1 MKVGFI
7 GLGNMGAGIARNLQ
21 QAGFDLTVWNRT
33 QTKMR
38 PLLASGASGAASV
51 AEAAR
56 GADLVIT
63 SLMDDASV
71 EQVLCGDGKMLAA
84 MRQGAIHLCVTTI
97 SPRFAAELEKLHERH
112 GTRYVSGPVVGRPD
126 AAEAG
131 ALVTFLAGEA
141 DAVEAVV
148 PVCEAYCKKV
158 IPLAAKPQ
166 AANVMK
172 LALNYVAIASIEAMS
187 EAYAMVEA
195 NGMGTGLLS
204 NMLATQVYAHP
215 ALQMYAQKI
224 ARREFLGEAGFAM
237 TGGLKDVRMM
247 IEAAKL
253 KGVDLDIAK
262 AVEGKMMEAVNRG
275 MGGQDW
281 SAIYEITRARAG
293 LG

>member
-1 MKVGFI
+1 
-7 GLGNMGAGIARNLQ
+7 MGAGMARNLQ

-38 PLLASGASGAASV
+38 PLLESGASGAASV

-97 SPRFAAELEKLHERH
+97 SPRFAAELEKLHESH

-141 DAVEAVV
+141 DAVEAIV
-148 PVCEAYCKKV
+148 PVCEAYCEKV
-158 IPLAAKPQ
+158 IPLAGKPQ

-195 NGMGTGLLS
+195 NGMDTGLLS
-204 NMLATQVYAHP
+204 KMLATQVYAHP